1 MTMLVC
7 FWFAEST
14 DVTIFAMESST
25 AASNALLAVFA
36 KVSFALAVY
45 DSVSVSTPW
54 HGKIDVSATQMTI
67 VLANIYLD
75 NLLLLLTTFLLLFF
89 QCVENAHYLL

>member
-25 AASNALLAVFA
+25 AASNALLAVIA
-36 KVSFALAVY
+36 KESFALAVY
-45 DSVSVSTPW
+45 DSVCASAPL
-54 HGKIDVSATQMTI
+54 HGKRTVSATQMTS
-67 VLANIYLD
+67 VLANMYLD
-75 NLLLLLTTFLLLFF
+75 NLLLLFTTLLLFF

>member
-1 MTMLVC
+1 MMMLVC

-25 AASNALLAVFA
+25 AASNALLAVIA
-36 KVSFALAVY
+36 KESLALAVY
-45 DSVSVSTPW
+45 DSVSASAPL
-54 HGKIDVSATQMTI
+54 HGKRTVSATQMTS
-67 VLANIYLD
+67 VLANMYLD
-75 NLLLLLTTFLLLFF
+75 NLLLLFTTLLLFF